1 MADSF
6 FLRSGI
12 LLTKLKDKVES
23 FRQRYNFF

>member
-6 FLRSGI
+6 FLRSGNM
-12 LLTKLKDKVES
+12 LTKLKGKVES